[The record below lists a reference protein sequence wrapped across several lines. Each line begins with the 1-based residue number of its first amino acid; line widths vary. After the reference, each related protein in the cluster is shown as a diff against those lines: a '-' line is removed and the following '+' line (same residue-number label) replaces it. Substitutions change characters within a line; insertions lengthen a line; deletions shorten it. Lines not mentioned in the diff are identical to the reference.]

1 MDIAAIVLALLA
13 GALSLLNSVY
23 TTRVASRLEDERQ
36 AKSKAA
42 LLAELMARYRD
53 PLLQASFD
61 LQSRIYNIVAQG
73 FLQTHY
79 CNGTESTREYAR
91 ENTLYVLADY
101 LGWVEILRREVRFLD
116 LGDEVANRAWTARL
130 VAVRTTLLSD
140 RFPPRFR
147 VFNGQQRAIGEIM
160 IAAGADR
167 DARPETL
174 GYAGF
179 LARQQDPAFDRWFVD
194 LRADLD
200 ALANEPAAG
209 HEERLVALQHALVEL
224 IDILDPKQV
233 RIPGSERRRLAE
245 DRSQG
250 SAALPHGDVRGT

>member
-1 MDIAAIVLALLA
+1 MDVAAIVLALLA
-13 GALSLLNSVY
+13 GALSLFNSVY
-23 TTRVASRLEDERQ
+23 TTRLASRLEEERR
-36 AKSKAA
+36 AKTKAE
-42 LLAELMARYRD
+42 LVAELMARYRD
-53 PLLQASFD
+53 PLMQAAFD
-61 LQSRIYNIVAQG
+61 LQSRIYNIVEQG

-79 CNGTESTREYAR
+79 CNGTDSTKEYAR

-140 RFPPRFR
+140 RYSPRFR

-160 IAAGADR
+160 IVAGGDR
-167 DARPETL
+167 AGRPETL

-179 LARQQDPAFDRWFVD
+179 LARQRDPEFDRWFVD

-200 ALANEPAAG
+200 TLANEPDLG

-224 IDILDPKQV
+224 IDLLDPKHV
-233 RIPGSERRRLAE
+233 RIQSSERHRLTERAG
-245 DRSQG
+245 RFGG
-250 SAALPHGDVRGT
+250 SL

>member
-36 AKSKAA
+36 AKTKAG
-42 LLAELMARYRD
+42 LLSELMARYRD

-61 LQSRIYNIVAQG
+61 LQSRIYNIVEQG
-73 FLQTHY
+73 FLRTHY
-79 CNGTESTREYAR
+79 CNGTEAAREYAR

-116 LGDEVANRAWTARL
+116 LGDEVANRSWTACLAAIRK
-130 VAVRTTLLSD
+130 TLLSD
-140 RFPPRFR
+140 RHSTRFR

-160 IAAGADR
+160 IDADR
-167 DARPETL
+167 AGRPETL
-174 GYAGF
+174 GYAAF

-200 ALANEPAAG
+200 ALACDPDAG
-209 HEERLVALQHALVEL
+209 HEARLVALQHALIDL
-224 IDILDPKQV
+224 IDIIDPKQV
-233 RIPGSERRRLAE
+233 RIPAPERRRLTTE
-245 DRSQG
+245 VP
-250 SAALPHGDVRGT
+250 AL

>member
-1 MDIAAIVLALLA
+1 MDIAAIVLAVLA
-13 GALSLLNSVY
+13 GVLSLLNSVY
-23 TTRVASRLEDERQ
+23 TTRLAGRLEDERQ
-36 AKSKAA
+36 AKSKAG

-79 CNGTESTREYAR
+79 CNGTESAREYAR

-116 LGDEVANRAWTARL
+116 LGDEVANRAWTTRL
-130 VAVRTTLLSD
+130 VAVRMALLSAG
-140 RFPPRFR
+140 FSPRFR
-147 VFNGQQRAIGEIM
+147 IFNGQQRAIGEIM
-160 IAAGADR
+160 IAAEAD
-167 DARPETL
+167 RPETL

-179 LARQQDPAFDRWFVD
+179 LARQGDRAFDRWFVD

-200 ALANEPAAG
+200 ALATEPGAG
-209 HEERLVALQHALVEL
+209 HEERLVALQHALVDL
-224 IDILDPKQV
+224 IEILDPKEV
-233 RIPGSERRRLAE
+233 RIPGSERHRL
-245 DRSQG
+245 
-250 SAALPHGDVRGT
+250 SAG